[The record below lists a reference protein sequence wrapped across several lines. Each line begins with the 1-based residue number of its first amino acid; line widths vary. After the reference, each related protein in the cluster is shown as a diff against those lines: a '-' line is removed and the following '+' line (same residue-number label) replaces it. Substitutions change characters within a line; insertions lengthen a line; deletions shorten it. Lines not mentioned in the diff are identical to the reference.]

1 MSSIALNSNCIQYA
15 NNSTLCRSCKIN
27 KKDTCI
33 KESKKIL
40 PQLQNSQLNL
50 ISYLTLV
57 KQNLCLSH
65 QINCRH
71 NINLTMND
79 YRFAAITPNRKRNKM
94 EATWFNYWWKRW
106 TNITAWKLSKYRV
119 LFGSNTEKYE
129 PEIRTRKN
137 SVFRHF
143 SRSIYIKNAKR
154 LIFALKHSKKNS
166 NDTSHSPYANS

>member
-1 MSSIALNSNCIQYA
+1 MKHRQHFVQIQSNCSPFLTAKYRVPKGSILSPPKGSVLSPALFNLCVADMSSIALNSNCIQYA

-94 EATWFNYWWKRW
+94 EATWFNY
-106 TNITAWKLSKYRV
+106 
-119 LFGSNTEKYE
+119 
-129 PEIRTRKN
+129 
-137 SVFRHF
+137 
-143 SRSIYIKNAKR
+143 
-154 LIFALKHSKKNS
+154 
-166 NDTSHSPYANS
+166 